1 MRFRPSFRYLAAALL
16 AGLRPIAVF
25 GAARAQTIDNTANAQ
40 LGFRST
46 GYETESNLV
55 TIDVETSDVFITV
68 YRPTT
73 GTGVPLDYRPA
84 LCSSTDF
91 RGGTPAGGTR
101 TATVQRTT
109 VISAG
114 NELFFEI
121 SAPLAKLGPTAIDQ
135 LDATL
140 VSSTGDRETI
150 TIYETGENTGI
161 FVGSVVTSRLPP
173 SMGVEDCRLGVID
186 RAPSDRRLA
195 KRIRYLHR
203 DRRSWRCGAAA
214 QHRVRQQQQ
223 QNSAKKGADPC

>member
-16 AGLRPIAVF
+16 AVLLPIAVF
-25 GAARAQTIDNTANAQ
+25 GGAARAQTIDNTANASWVFD
-40 LGFRST
+40 GTS
-46 GYETESNLV
+46 YETESNLV

-114 NELFFEI
+114 DELFFEI
-121 SAPLAKLGPTAIDQ
+121 SAPLARISARQPSISSMRPSSAAPAIARPSRSTKLVRTP
-135 LDATL
+135 
-140 VSSTGDRETI
+140 VFSW
-150 TIYETGENTGI
+150 
-161 FVGSVVTSRLPP
+161 
-173 SMGVEDCRLGVID
+173 
-186 RAPSDRRLA
+186 APSSPTGFRRALSS
-195 KRIRYLHR
+195 RT
-203 DRRSWRCGAAA
+203 AAL
-214 QHRVRQQQQ
+214 
-223 QNSAKKGADPC
+223 G